1 MKREELIELNV
12 PEEAIDK
19 IMQINGADIEKAKSA
34 LEEKEKALKTKCNSI
49 MPTIQRICV
58 SGCIACDNKNCSPPP
73 VRLNSAIEIRKAIKS
88 KYNIFTYSGCLIAG

>member
-34 LEEKEKALKTKCNSI
+34 LEEKEKALWRGPLHRAFFC
-49 MPTIQRICV
+49 
-58 SGCIACDNKNCSPPP
+58 
-73 VRLNSAIEIRKAIKS
+73 
-88 KYNIFTYSGCLIAG
+88 F